1 MIVKDRREL
10 RRRLVAVASAQS
22 GYFSAAQALRAGY
35 SYQAQKQNAD
45 RGNWLKVGRGVFRL
59 PEWPPGRRED
69 LVRLALWSHGRAV
82 VSHESALSVHEL
94 GDVNPARIH
103 LTVPPG
109 FRQRVPEG
117 VVLHRA
123 ELPAADV
130 REQEGFRVTTP
141 LRSLLDAAAGDL
153 DLDLLAGAIE
163 DALEQGLLTRAR
175 LLARADQ
182 AGPTRNSKLSPSGSP
197 ASASIRCSRTVS
209 ASSAACRRAR
219 SRSRVLR
226 ARSPRRTSSAMPPLS
241 THWPGMAWSSRT
253 SSRSNTARRRSRSSP
268 VAVARSCEARRASSA
283 ARSAPGVA

>member
-1 MIVKDRREL
+1 MTVRDRREL

-59 PEWPPGRRED
+59 PEWPAGRRED

-109 FRQRVPEG
+109 FRQRVPAG

-163 DALEQGLLTRAR
+163 DALEQGLLTRTA

-182 AGPTRNSKLSPSGSP
+182 LGPK
-197 ASASIRCSRTVS
+197 
-209 ASSAACRRAR
+209 AALRVERA
-219 SRSRVLR
+219 LR
-226 ARSPRRTSSAMPPLS
+226 QPQGDR
-241 THWPGMAWSSRT
+241 
-253 SSRSNTARRRSRSSP
+253 
-268 VAVARSCEARRASSA
+268 
-283 ARSAPGVA
+283 